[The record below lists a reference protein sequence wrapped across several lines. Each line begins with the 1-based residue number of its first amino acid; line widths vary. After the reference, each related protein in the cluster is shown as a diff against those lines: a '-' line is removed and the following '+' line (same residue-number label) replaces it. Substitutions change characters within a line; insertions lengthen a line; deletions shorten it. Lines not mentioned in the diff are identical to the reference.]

1 MEKNMGI
8 LRFALLVL
16 IGGLIGWI
24 TNKVAIKM
32 LFRPIN
38 PIKILGITFQG
49 VFPRRK
55 NQMAISLADT
65 IEKELLSKEVIMD
78 QLLGE
83 EKLDAIKEKL
93 KETIIDKLVEAM
105 PSIVGMFV
113 GGDVRGFVTKY
124 IDKNGDEIFEQ
135 MVDEFRT
142 IGIEN
147 LDIRE
152 IVKNRI
158 EELDFV
164 EFEKIIFGLMNKEL
178 HFVEIIGLF
187 LGAIIGIIQYLI
199 ITFL

>member
-1 MEKNMGI
+1 MDI
-8 LRFALLVL
+8 LRFILLVL

-38 PIKILGITFQG
+38 PHKILGITFQG

-55 NQMAISLADT
+55 DQMAISLADI

-83 EKLDAIKEKL
+83 EKLDGIKDRL
-93 KETIIDKLVEAM
+93 KEAIINKLVEAI
-105 PSIVGMFV
+105 PPIAAMFL
-113 GGDVRGFVTKY
+113 GGDVKGFITKY
-124 IDKNGDEIFEQ
+124 VEKNGDEIFAQ
-135 MVDEFRT
+135 MIEEFKN
-142 IGIEN
+142 IGFEN
-147 LDIRE
+147 LDIHE

-158 EELDFV
+158 DSLDFV

-178 HFVEIIGLF
+178 RFVEIIGLF
-187 LGAIIGIIQYLI
+187 LGAFIGVIQYLVTI
-199 ITFL
+199 FL

>member
-1 MEKNMGI
+1 MGI